1 MREVYL
7 SDMAVPFLRP
17 NADFY
22 RFLHEPGGDDDRID
36 GSLCCACR
44 HDWLVGAQKRA
55 IVKGKE
61 SSCLRTLQIEVQKI
75 GRNDHVID
83 ITMR

>member
-44 HDWLVGAQKRA
+44 HDWLVAHKSVR
-55 IVKGKE
+55 
-61 SSCLRTLQIEVQKI
+61 L
-75 GRNDHVID
+75 
-83 ITMR
+83 